1 MWDFETKIVTP
12 VKAYYFKGMKKLL
25 LLSLVL
31 FLSACSSDGDNPLDD
46 DFEPARP
53 VEELYNEAAS
63 ELDTKNYQ
71 RAYELFNEVERQH
84 PYSQWATRAQL
95 MAAYAAYENEDYI
108 ESILA
113 VDRFV
118 RLHPGNA
125 DIDYAL
131 YLKSLNYYEQI
142 SDVGRDQEMTRL
154 AKENLEGLLRAYP
167 NSKYARD
174 AKLKLDLTL
183 DHLAGKE
190 MQIGRYY
197 LVRNQ
202 YSAAIKRFTNVV
214 QNYQTT
220 THVPEALHRLVESYL
235 SLGIREEAVRV
246 AAVLGYNYP
255 GSEWY
260 KDSYALLD
268 DAERQRLLDDR
279 GFIDKTME
287 SLFRPG

>member
-1 MWDFETKIVTP
+1 MINLGIMKIL
-12 VKAYYFKGMKKLL
+12 YGFFLILL
-25 LLSLVL
+25 
-31 FLSACSSDGDNPLDD
+31 LSACSGNDKNPLDE
-46 DFEPARP
+46 DFEPERP
-53 VEELYNEAAS
+53 VEELYNEAAG
-63 ELDTKNYQ
+63 ELDQQNYN

-95 MAAYAAYENEDYI
+95 MAAYAAYEAENYV
-108 ESILA
+108 ESVIAL
-113 VDRFV
+113 DRFI
-118 RLHPGNA
+118 RLHPGNE
-125 DIDYAL
+125 DVDYAL
-131 YLKSLNYYEQI
+131 YLKALNYYEQI

-154 AKENLEGLLRAYP
+154 AKGNFEGLLRAYP

-202 YSAAIKRFTNVV
+202 YHAAIKRFLNVIKD
-214 QNYQTT
+214 YQTT

-235 SLGIREEAVRV
+235 SLGIREEAVRI

-260 KDSYALLD
+260 ERSYALLD

-279 GFIDKTME
+279 SFIDKTME
-287 SLFRPG
+287 SLFRPE